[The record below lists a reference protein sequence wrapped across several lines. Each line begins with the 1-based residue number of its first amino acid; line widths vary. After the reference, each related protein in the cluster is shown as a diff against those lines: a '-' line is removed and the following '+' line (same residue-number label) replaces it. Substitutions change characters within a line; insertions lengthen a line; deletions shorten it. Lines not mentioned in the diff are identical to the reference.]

1 MTELTLTRHNDLIDP
16 LIRVW
21 GWEIPVYLFLG
32 GWVAGMMIIIGYF
45 LLRGRLREDNCVCG
59 LLPAISLVL
68 LSAGMLALF
77 LDLEHKLYVWRLYTT
92 FEITSPMS
100 WGAWI
105 LILVYPVLAALF
117 LLRPPKI
124 LRGIWPAFDRATALL
139 GRPAWTHALAMLA
152 VVLGVGLGI
161 YTGVLLSALGAR
173 PFWNSALLGPLF
185 LVSGLS
191 SAAAFA
197 HLVARARVE
206 REQLATTDNVLL
218 VVELFLLGLFLVG
231 LLSSSQA
238 HADAARLVLGGQFTA
253 VFWVLVVGAGIA
265 VPLLIQVLAVTH
277 RIQHTPLGPILVM
290 AGGLALRFVVVAV
303 GQASHWR
310 PISAGQASRLSLEHS
325 CQIRTH
331 HVGRR
336 LTRIRTW
343 PASGLGWSCWRHSSW
358 SDAGW
363 APRAR
368 SAPSSLPAWTRS
380 RPSMRAASS
389 GWRAGWLAARARSRS
404 GWSSRGLGSSWA
416 RCCPAC
422 WRGAR

>member
-1 MTELTLTRHNDLIDP
+1 MTDLVLTRHNELIDP
-16 LIRVW
+16 LVRVW

-32 GWVAGMMIIIGYF
+32 GWVAGMMIIVGYF
-45 LLRGRLREDNCVCG
+45 LLRGRLREQNCVCA
-59 LLPAISLVL
+59 LLPGVSVVL

-105 LILVYPVLAALF
+105 LILVYPVLAALVV
-117 LLRPPKI
+117 LRPPEI
-124 LRGIWPAFDRATALL
+124 LRGIWPAFDRAAALV
-139 GRPAWTHALAMLA
+139 GQPAWTKAIAA
-152 VVLGVGLGI
+152 ASIVLGVGLGI

-197 HLVARARVE
+197 HLVARAQVE

-238 HADAARLVLGGQFTA
+238 HADAARLVLGGPFTA
-253 VFWVLVVGAGIA
+253 VFWVLVVGAGSV
-265 VPLLIQVLAVTH
+265 VPLLIQVLAVSH

-290 AGGLALRFVVVAV
+290 AGGLALRFVFVAV
-303 GQASHWR
+303 GQVSHWVK
-310 PISAGQASRLSLEHS
+310 G
-325 CQIRTH
+325 
-331 HVGRR
+331 
-336 LTRIRTW
+336 
-343 PASGLGWSCWRHSSW
+343 
-358 SDAGW
+358 
-363 APRAR
+363 
-368 SAPSSLPAWTRS
+368 
-380 RPSMRAASS
+380 
-389 GWRAGWLAARARSRS
+389 
-404 GWSSRGLGSSWA
+404 
-416 RCCPAC
+416 
-422 WRGAR
+422 